1 MKKAL
6 LFLFLSFIV
15 LNSFAQEDNPACL
28 EKNLKIFTSFD
39 GFYVTDFCKY
49 SEFGA
54 YEFMIDNG
62 TRSMKK
68 EGVYRETWFHKKENI
83 NRIVSGLQIL
93 RNHANAIKAVGG
105 EVVKEADGSVFKTI
119 YNGKEIWIYVNAN
132 TNSADLDNY
141 GIISIEVDVMK
152 QEVTAQDIK
161 GSIDSRGKIALY
173 GILFDN
179 GKSDI
184 KPESEKAIN
193 PVATYLQQNPEV
205 NVYIV
210 GHTDNVG
217 DYAMNQKLSK
227 SRGESIKNYLVTKYK
242 IAASRLTTEG
252 VGPVCSVATNDTE
265 EGRALNRRVEIV
277 KK

>member
-1 MKKAL
+1 MKKVIL
-6 LFLFLSFIV
+6 SLFLGFVV
-15 LNSFAQEDNPACL
+15 LNSIAQVDDPACL
-28 EKNLKIFTSFD
+28 EKTLKIFTTFD

-54 YEFMIDNG
+54 YEFMVNNG
-62 TRSMKK
+62 TGSIKK
-68 EGVYRETWFHKKENI
+68 EGVYREAWYHKKENH
-83 NRIVSGLQIL
+83 NRAVSGLQIL
-93 RNHANAIKAVGG
+93 RNHVNAIKAVGG

-132 TNSADLDNY
+132 TNSTDLDNY

-152 QEVTAQDIK
+152 QEVTAMDIK

-184 KPESEKAIN
+184 KPESEKAIS
-193 PVATYLQQNPEV
+193 PIATYLQKNPDV

-210 GHTDNVG
+210 GHTDNAG
-217 DYAMNQKLSK
+217 DYVMNQKLSK

-242 IAASRLTTEG
+242 IAPSRLTAEG